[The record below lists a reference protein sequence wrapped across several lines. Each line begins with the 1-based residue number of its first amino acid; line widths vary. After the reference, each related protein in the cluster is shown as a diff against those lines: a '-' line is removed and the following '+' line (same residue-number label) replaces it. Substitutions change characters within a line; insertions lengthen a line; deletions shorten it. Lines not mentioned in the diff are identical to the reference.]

1 MEMEMKSFSGVIRGC
16 EPDDVPSIT
25 QIYAHYVLHELATYE
40 TEPPDV
46 REMQRRRAEILTGGF
61 PYLVAEIDRE
71 IVGYSYAGF
80 YRTRS
85 AYRYTVENS
94 VYIDHERLRQGIGQ
108 ALLGSL
114 ISECGRKG
122 FHQMIAVIGNSA
134 NSASIGLHE
143 RLGFRMVGTLYSV
156 GFKFGQW
163 VDSVLMQRELGSPV

>member
-1 MEMEMKSFSGVIRGC
+1 MKSFAGIIRGC

-25 QIYAHYVLHELATYE
+25 QIYAHYVLHGLSTFE

-46 REMQRRRAEILTGGF
+46 REMQRRRAEILTHGF

-71 IVGYSYAGF
+71 IIGYSYAGL
-80 YRTRS
+80 YRTRY

-94 VYIDHERLRQGIGQ
+94 VYIHPERLRQGIGQ

-114 ISECGRKG
+114 IRECELKG
-122 FHQMIAVIGNSA
+122 FHQMVAVIGDSSNL
-134 NSASIGLHE
+134 ASIGLHE

-156 GFKFGQW
+156 GFKFGRW
-163 VDSVLMQRELGSPV
+163 VDSVLMQRELGVPV